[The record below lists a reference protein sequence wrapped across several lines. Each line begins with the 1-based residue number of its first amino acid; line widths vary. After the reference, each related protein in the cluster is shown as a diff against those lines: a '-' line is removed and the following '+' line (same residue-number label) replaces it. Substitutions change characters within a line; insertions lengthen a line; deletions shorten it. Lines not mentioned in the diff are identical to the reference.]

1 MSSQTDNVTPYD
13 RDEVSSNPA
22 QNNNETL
29 TTNSTIRNTI
39 KQIKC
44 NISNYLFTSRTESN
58 QMKLNSNMHIND
70 TTNKSS
76 SKLSN
81 QNDSEFLN
89 TGFTLIGYTFLL
101 QIILHIMT
109 FLLNSLSYRYLDTA
123 SLGLVNVRL
132 GLFYSTLIFTSRE
145 AFRRACLSRGG
156 QVVNCND
163 DNNNNNRKST
173 ESLSNAKVT
182 TIVDP
187 INEDFV
193 DVSQLIKSCKQEI
206 NQDCHT
212 SVQCSLQYNE
222 QLYGILNLAWLVLP
236 IGFIIV
242 ILLSFVWIFILPS
255 PSNLIQESNSEL
267 NLTSSIIEQRYIL
280 SIMIYALSGLFELA
294 TEPLWLICQL
304 SHEVRARIFIEAFA
318 NTARSIGIMFAIFT
332 VPSQY
337 AIYSLSIPQL
347 LHGSTLFISY
357 LLYFQY
363 GIPRSTSNNELKLK
377 GITGIASLKDILP
390 SYFRYSIDRQG
401 LQLVKNFFGQCIL
414 KQLLTEGERYLISA
428 FHLISFTDQGIYDLV
443 NNLGSLAARLLFLP
457 LEESCHFMFS
467 QCIQRDISPNKQD
480 KKLLLDTFCMLK
492 TALRISSL
500 IAWIGVT
507 FAQANSRLLLMIYAG
522 HRLADNYVAVNL
534 LQLYSAYVLL
544 LAWNGSTE
552 ALLNSAMSTDE
563 VLRHNQRLIIFS
575 IIFLGANWFFVPVF
589 NVYGFVLANCINMI
603 TRILYSVYYINKFLA
618 KIDEPTN
625 IEKQNNMDDDNDSSC
640 SSSISSSKSSTF
652 GVLSNCEIGKFSNIS
667 LLSLMF
673 PSYSEMCILSISLI
687 CTFVSQHFLCCSFG
701 ILWMILHGTITFGF
715 LFITLTIIYYEE
727 VDIFQLIQNRLP
739 FLSRNKKSQ

>member
-1 MSSQTDNVTPYD
+1 DK
-13 RDEVSSNPA
+13 VSSNPTK
-22 QNNNETL
+22 NNNKIL
-29 TTNSTIRNTI
+29 TNNSPIRNTI
-39 KQIKC
+39 KQIKF
-44 NISNYLFTSRTESN
+44 NISNYLFIHRNKSN
-58 QMKLNSNMHIND
+58 QIRLNDNMHIND

-156 QVVNCND
+156 QVVNSN
-163 DNNNNNRKST
+163 DNNNNNNNNNNTKST
-173 ESLSNAKVT
+173 ESLPNANVT
-182 TIVDP
+182 TIIDP

-193 DVSQLIKSCKQEI
+193 DVSQFIKGCKHKI
-206 NQDCHT
+206 NQDGHT
-212 SVQCSLQYNE
+212 SIQYSLQYKE
-222 QLYGILNLAWLVLP
+222 QLYGILNLVWLV
-236 IGFIIV
+236 
-242 ILLSFVWIFILPS
+242 FVWIYILPS
-255 PSNLIQESNSEL
+255 PSNLINESNSEL

-280 SIMIYALSGLFELA
+280 CIMIYALSGLFELA

-318 NTARSIGIMFAIFT
+318 NTARSIGILFAIFT

-377 GITGIASLKDILP
+377 GIIGIASLKDILP

-467 QCIQRDISPNKQD
+467 QCIQREVSPNKQD
-480 KKLLLDTFCMLK
+480 KKLLMDAFHMLK

-500 IAWIGVT
+500 IAWIGMT

-552 ALLNSAMSTDE
+552 ALLNSAMST
-563 VLRHNQRLIIFS
+563 
-575 IIFLGANWFFVPVF
+575 
-589 NVYGFVLANCINMI
+589 
-603 TRILYSVYYINKFLA
+603 
-618 KIDEPTN
+618 
-625 IEKQNNMDDDNDSSC
+625 
-640 SSSISSSKSSTF
+640 
-652 GVLSNCEIGKFSNIS
+652 
-667 LLSLMF
+667 
-673 PSYSEMCILSISLI
+673 
-687 CTFVSQHFLCCSFG
+687 VSFACF
-701 ILWMILHGTITFGF
+701 
-715 LFITLTIIYYEE
+715 IIYVYRSY
-727 VDIFQLIQNRLP
+727 L
-739 FLSRNKKSQ
+739 KKET

>member
-1 MSSQTDNVTPYD
+1 MKILLMFLSLL
-13 RDEVSSNPA
+13 EV
-22 QNNNETL
+22 
-29 TTNSTIRNTI
+29 
-39 KQIKC
+39 
-44 NISNYLFTSRTESN
+44 Y
-58 QMKLNSNMHIND
+58 
-70 TTNKSS
+70 
-76 SKLSN
+76 
-81 QNDSEFLN
+81 
-89 TGFTLIGYTFLL
+89 
-101 QIILHIMT
+101 
-109 FLLNSLSYRYLDTA
+109 
-123 SLGLVNVRL
+123 
-132 GLFYSTLIFTSRE
+132 
-145 AFRRACLSRGG
+145 
-156 QVVNCND
+156 
-163 DNNNNNRKST
+163 
-173 ESLSNAKVT
+173 
-182 TIVDP
+182 
-187 INEDFV
+187 
-193 DVSQLIKSCKQEI
+193 
-206 NQDCHT
+206 
-212 SVQCSLQYNE
+212 SLQYKE
-222 QLYGILNLAWLVLP
+222 QFYGLLNLAWLVLP

-255 PSNLIQESNSEL
+255 PSNLINESNSEL

-280 SIMIYALSGLFELA
+280 CIMIYALSGLFELA

-318 NTARSIGIMFAIFT
+318 NTARSIGIIFAIFT

-377 GITGIASLKDILP
+377 GITGISSLKDILP

-480 KKLLLDTFCMLK
+480 KKLLIDAFRMLK

-552 ALLNSAMSTDE
+552 ALLNSAISTDE

-575 IIFLGANWFFVPVF
+575 IIFLGANWFFVPIF

-618 KIDEPTN
+618 KIDEPTY
-625 IEKQNNMDDDNDSSC
+625 IEKQNNLDDDSSC
-640 SSSISSSKSSTF
+640 SSSDTSSTF
-652 GVLSNCEIGKFSNIS
+652 VVLSNCKMEKFSNIS

-687 CTFVSQHFLCCSFG
+687 CTLISQYFFCCSFG

-727 VDIFQLIQNRLP
+727 VDILQLIQNRLP
-739 FLSRNKKSQ
+739 SLLQHKKAQ

>member
-1 MSSQTDNVTPYD
+1 MSFQTDSVIPYD
-13 RDEVSSNPA
+13 LDEVSLNPA
-22 QNNNETL
+22 KNNNKTL
-29 TTNSTIRNTI
+29 TNNSTIQNTI
-39 KQIKC
+39 KQMKF
-44 NISNYLFTSRTESN
+44 NISNYLITNRNKSN
-58 QMKLNSNMHIND
+58 QIRLNDNMHIND
-70 TTNKSS
+70 ITNESS

-81 QNDSEFLN
+81 HKDSEFLN

-101 QIILHIMT
+101 QMILHIMT

-156 QVVNCND
+156 QVVNSND
-163 DNNNNNRKST
+163 NNNNNNNRKST
-173 ESLSNAKVT
+173 ESLSNANVT
-182 TIVDP
+182 TIIDST
-187 INEDFV
+187 NEDFV
-193 DVSQLIKSCKQEI
+193 DVSQFIKSCKHET
-206 NQDCHT
+206 NQDGHT
-212 SVQCSLQYNE
+212 SIQCSLQYKE

-242 ILLSFVWIFILPS
+242 ILLSFVWIYILPS
-255 PSNLIQESNSEL
+255 PSNLINESNSEL

-280 SIMIYALSGLFELA
+280 CIMIYALSGLFELA

-318 NTARSIGIMFAIFT
+318 NTARSIGIIFAIFT
-332 VPSQY
+332 LPSQY

-467 QCIQRDISPNKQD
+467 QCIQRDVSPSKQD
-480 KKLLLDTFCMLK
+480 KKLLMDAFRMLK
-492 TALRISSL
+492 TALHISSL

-563 VLRHNQRLIIFS
+563 VLRHNQRLIVFS
-575 IIFLGANWFFVPVF
+575 IIFLSANWFLVPIF

-625 IEKQNNMDDDNDSSC
+625 IEKQNNLDDDDDNDSSC
-640 SSSISSSKSSTF
+640 SSSKKSSTF
-652 GVLSNCEIGKFSNIS
+652 VVLSNCEMEKFSNIS

-673 PSYSEMCILSISLI
+673 PSYNEMCILSISLV
-687 CTFVSQHFLCCSFG
+687 CTLISQYFFCCSFG

-715 LFITLTIIYYEE
+715 LFITLIIIYYEE
-727 VDIFQLIQNRLP
+727 VDILQLIQNRLP
-739 FLSRNKKSQ
+739 SLLQYKKSQ